1 MWCLSPTLLLR
12 AATCS
17 MLTCFM
23 LRPKFWALDQAQGLC
38 QPVSRSGC
46 LPGRCIQG
54 YGLTHGAA
62 LASAIR
68 GWHITTDWHFGLG
81 RSIPRCLSLPKEAPL
96 QLGAAEAAATRPNP
110 SGQRCSHRQPR
121 AAAFPSPPA
130 PGKGTAA
137 PVPSGAAPQRTHQ
150 QKQPWGAVGAPQRPR
165 WLSDQSQRNFA
176 EVTPKGVSSRV
187 GGAREIKG
195 GVMRAGR
202 AGRGELLP
210 QVIFL
215 EEF

>member
-46 LPGRCIQG
+46 LPGRCSQG

-68 GWHITTDWHFGLG
+68 GWHITTGRRFGLG
-81 RSIPRCLSLPKEAPL
+81 RSIPCCLSLPKKAPL
-96 QLGAAEAAATRPNP
+96 QLGAAEAAATRPTP
-110 SGQRCSHRQPR
+110 PGSDAATASPGRPRFLPLWLPGRELQRLC
-121 AAAFPSPPA
+121 PPA
-130 PGKGTAA
+130 LPHNVPISKTSLGVLWGHPRGLAGCRTSPKGT
-137 PVPSGAAPQRTHQ
+137 
-150 QKQPWGAVGAPQRPR
+150 
-165 WLSDQSQRNFA
+165 SQR
-176 EVTPKGVSSRV
+176 
-187 GGAREIKG
+187 
-195 GVMRAGR
+195 
-202 AGRGELLP
+202 LP
-210 QVIFL
+210 QKG
-215 EEF
+215 